1 VGDALA
7 ALQLTH
13 LHAVQHGVGV
23 EQGIHIEPGLLIGI
37 PPVTVTRPSD
47 LLRLRFSFDN
57 LRLVESD
64 GRLVLTRSK
73 STAQARLIVDHQP
86 QHLVEEAGYEALDKF
101 HQPLFDKPQR
111 PVHPRLSTHSRL
123 VFSVGTAQI
132 PWTLDGLL
140 GACTT
145 LPLLLAPNAQIEPA
159 LIGRFEMEAGSISAG
174 VLATQVAL
182 GKVKPTAETA
192 PSVAVTLG
200 TLQRTLR
207 AARIIDDRVGPG
219 DTLAALSGMQLG
231 GHLGVVEVGEGISVV
246 LRHPTPQVPT
256 QFQTSLELPW
266 RLKLSPGPSGA
277 WVHRPE
283 PVDHDGRV
291 ELWHSRLGRRT
302 GSGADAVVREA
313 DAYVRAIWTRDFDQ
327 FPKALEFP
335 KELAGP
341 GEQPPPVEGDN
352 DVPTFRKSLT
362 SARRMKIVHES
373 GNFALKYGNADYVPR
388 AVRVDNL
395 MLTSLG
401 GWLSSKL
408 TVDKPPGGQL
418 DLTEWQH
425 VATMGRDHYVK
436 VMELGFLF
444 PFGHRAVL
452 VTIAERKF
460 QPSDPGNPAFVF
472 VRSFVSVV
480 EPTRTF
486 TSEHTYVDDRGL
498 PDAPSAV
505 NRRLD
510 LVMPFSSVTVL
521 TKTTPLLDERTG
533 STGGGRLP
541 GMPNEFFPTV
551 AGTTFGFRVLAADRL
566 GNVAEYPAPLLF
578 LTQGTNDDPALLKKA
593 IEAYYALDTT
603 QVQHRLGG
611 QRVGYAPDV
620 WEGQPLDTTLATQQL
635 RWDAAA
641 DGFLTGPSDRPHFAP
656 MLRRASVV
664 VPSISALAGKS
675 DAVDV
680 RYPSHYG
687 ALGMQ
692 GNAARVFLAVD
703 GRPGLSFSSQA
714 DRSGGFVAPN
724 LAITGLSGATGPIGG
739 SLDNAV
745 SGATN
750 PADFFGGLADEAK
763 LFGIVSLKELLVGL
777 APSGFPSFVADQ
789 VNRITALQQDLARIV
804 ALAEQLPD
812 RIAGLAE
819 AGTAQAQAVVDAV
832 EDVGAKAALVLQSL
846 AAYTPGGPL
855 AGRADDLAA
864 ALGGLASALDAADFL
879 PRAVRGDAS
888 SVVRRLRENV
898 EDAGELVALMD
909 AVAGGLSL
917 PESVKARLH
926 WSTELK
932 AWPDPGKAL
941 FQPRPKAGQDNT
953 TARTT
958 LDLSVEMQAPTKP
971 GKEPSAIASCSLTP
985 FSLRLLGK
993 EPFISLD
1000 VDKIEFLMQTGKKT
1014 DVNVVFAG
1022 EHPVTFGGPLS
1033 WVNVLQD
1040 FIPFDGFSDP
1050 PYLEVSTAGIKAG
1063 FDLPLPDIPLGV
1075 LNLTQVSLGAEVNVP
1090 FLGEPLDF
1098 RFYFCTR
1105 ERPFHLT
1112 VWVFGGGGFFSIT
1125 VTPEECKILEAA
1137 FEFGACA
1144 SIDFGV
1150 ASGSIEVM
1158 AGIYFRLQKGNS
1170 ELTGYFRLR
1179 GEVDVLGLIS
1189 ASLELYLELSYEID
1203 TKTARGRAELTIE
1216 VEVLMF
1222 STSVTIECEKKFQ
1235 GSDQDPTFVE
1245 VMGPA
1250 PGDPVDVSPWSDYCL
1265 AFAKA

>member
-1 VGDALA
+1 M
-7 ALQLTH
+7 ALQLSH
-13 LHAVQHGVGV
+13 LQAALHAGLAP
-23 EQGIHIEPGLLIGI
+23 GIEAGIEVEPGRLIGI

-47 LLRLRFSFDN
+47 LLRLKFSFDN
-57 LRLVESD
+57 LRLTNV
-64 GRLVLTRSK
+64 GGQLVLTRAR
-73 STAQARLIVDHQP
+73 STAQARLVVDHQP
-86 QHLVEEAGYEALDKF
+86 QHLVEEAGYEALDAFEQPKF
-101 HQPLFDKPQR
+101 EKPPR
-111 PVHPRLSTHSRL
+111 PVQTRLSTHSRL
-123 VFSVGTAQI
+123 VFSVGSAQI

-140 GACTT
+140 DACTT
-145 LPLLLAPNAQIEPA
+145 LPLLLAPNAQIEPVQ
-159 LIGRFEMEAGSISAG
+159 LGRFELEAGSITGG
-174 VLATQVAL
+174 VLATQQAL
-182 GKVKPTAETA
+182 AKVRLTAETA
-192 PSVAVTLG
+192 PGVAATLS

-207 AARIIDDRVGPG
+207 AASIIGERAGVVDS
-219 DTLAALSGMQLG
+219 LAALSGMQLSDN
-231 GHLGVVEVGEGISVV
+231 LGLVEVGEAISAV
-246 LRHPTPQVPT
+246 LKKPTPQAPT

-266 RLKLSPGPSGA
+266 RLKLSPGPSGT
-277 WVHRPE
+277 WVHRRE
-283 PVDHDGRV
+283 PGDHGGRV

-302 GSGADAVVREA
+302 GSGAAAVVREA
-313 DAYVRAIWTRDFDQ
+313 DAFVRAIWTRDFDQ

-335 KELAGP
+335 KDLAGP
-341 GEQPPPVEGDN
+341 GEQPPPVEGDK
-352 DVPTFRKSLT
+352 DDPKFRKSLT

-373 GNFALKYGNADYVPR
+373 GNFALKRDTADYVPR

-408 TVDKPPGGQL
+408 SVDKPPGGQL

-472 VRSFVSVV
+472 VRSFINVI
-480 EPTRTF
+480 EPTRTYAS
-486 TSEHTYVDDRGL
+486 THAYVDDRAFA
-498 PDAPSAV
+498 DAPDPVS
-505 NRRLD
+505 RRLD
-510 LVMPFSSVTVL
+510 LVMPFASVTVL

-533 STGGGRLP
+533 NTGGGRLS

-551 AGTTFGFRVLAADRL
+551 AGSTFGFRILAADRI
-566 GNVAEYPAPLLF
+566 GNVAEYAAPLLF
-578 LTQGTNDDPALLKKA
+578 MTQGTNENPNLLNKA
-593 IEAYYALDTT
+593 IKAYYDLATA

-611 QRVGYAPDV
+611 QRVGYAPDT

-635 RWDAAA
+635 RWDAAS
-641 DGFLTGPSDRPHFAP
+641 DGFLQGPPSDRPHFAP

-664 VPSISALAGKS
+664 VPSISALAGSS
-675 DAVDV
+675 DPVDV
-680 RYPSHYG
+680 RYPAHYG
-687 ALGMQ
+687 ALGLQ
-692 GNAARVFLAVD
+692 SNAARVFLAVD
-703 GRPGLSFSSQA
+703 GKPGLSFSSQA
-714 DRSGGFVAPN
+714 DRSGGFVSPN
-724 LAITGLSGATGPIGG
+724 LAITGLSGVSGPIGG
-739 SLDNAV
+739 SLANAV

-750 PADFFGGLADEAK
+750 PADFFGGLVDEAK

-777 APSGFPSFVADQ
+777 APSDFPSFVADQ
-789 VNRITALQQDLARIV
+789 VNRITALQQDLGRIV

-812 RIAGLAE
+812 RISGLAE
-819 AGTAQAQAVVDAV
+819 AGTSQAQAVVDAV
-832 EDVGAKAALVLQSL
+832 EGVGAKAALVLQSL
-846 AAYTPGGPL
+846 AAYTPAGPL

-864 ALGGLASALDAADFL
+864 ALGSLAAALGAADFL

-888 SVVRRLRENV
+888 TVVRRLREHV
-898 EDAGELVALMD
+898 EDAAELVTLMD
-909 AVAGGLSL
+909 AVAGGLAL
-917 PESVKARLH
+917 PESVKARMH
-926 WSTELK
+926 WSTEFK
-932 AWPDPGKAL
+932 AWPSPSQAL
-941 FQPRPKAGQDNT
+941 FQPRPRAGQDNT

-971 GKEPSAIASCSLTP
+971 GKDPSAIASCSLTP
-985 FSLRLLGK
+985 FSLRLLGQ

-1000 VDKIEFLMQTGKKT
+1000 VEKIEFLMQSGKKT

-1075 LNLTQVSLGAEVNVP
+1075 LNLTQISLGAEVNVP
-1090 FLGEPLDF
+1090 FLGESLDF

-1112 VWVFGGGGFFSIT
+1112 VWVFGGGGFLSIT

-1250 PGDPVDVSPWSDYCL
+1250 PGDPVDVSPWNDYCL